1 MTMST
6 WVIVSWVFVA
16 ILTGINIF
24 VFLKLK
30 GATEQMMKMAFPN
43 AKNMGDAMA
52 QAQKMMAGF
61 GGMGAGM
68 GGAPGAGTPRMGN
81 LAGSFG
87 GKNSSTGVK
96 ANDAQLKAAMDMLS
110 KMQKD
115 AKK

>member
-24 VFLKLK
+24 VFIKLK
-30 GATEQMMKMAFPN
+30 TATEQMMKMAFPN

-61 GGMGAGM
+61 GGM
-68 GGAPGAGTPRMGN
+68 PGAGGAAAQRMGN
-81 LAGSFG
+81 LTGSFG
-87 GKNSSTGVK
+87 GKSSSSGVK
-96 ANDAQLKAAMDMLS
+96 TSDAQLKAAMDMLS